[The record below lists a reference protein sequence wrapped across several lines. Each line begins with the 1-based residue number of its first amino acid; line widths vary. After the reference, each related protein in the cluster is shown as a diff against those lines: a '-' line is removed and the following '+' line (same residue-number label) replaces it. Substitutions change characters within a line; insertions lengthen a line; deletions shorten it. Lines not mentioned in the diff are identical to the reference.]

1 MSHLSDMAANGQTV
15 KITTKKGT
23 TTNST
28 PTTTAKQNTT
38 AVPSN
43 NAPAKPNASSPGSST
58 YRTTTQGNS
67 GNKTSTAKT
76 IIITPKTTTS
86 KTTTPKASVSS
97 PSPAYD
103 PEVDYDESSML
114 DEYGRSYDDGYGYD
128 NEYYDRLEE
137 MYQGNNTAYDRALEE
152 QRKATAA
159 AIEKAKG
166 DINAQK
172 GTVAQQYADTARQ
185 LYINNM
191 NSKKNIGQQM
201 AAAGQTG
208 GLAESTLLGIDTA
221 YDENLRQGEQAKS
234 NALTDLDKAAVDAEL
249 AGSAQNAQ
257 AAAEAALNKAN
268 AYAQVLQALGQRQD
282 NIIQQKKAEA
292 SAEQQ
297 YAYNIAMNVL
307 SKGSMPTDTVLEAAG
322 LSKADAA
329 AILAGN
335 TKSGGG
341 SSKSASTTP
350 DAAWNAYLNG
360 DRSAATISALE
371 SYYGIPIA
379 QIVSAYGLGDQ
390 GAEEPAQENIYAQ
403 PWLSQNYDGSGQ
415 AQTTRSSN
423 AQQITQRVNE
433 LLNSNSRVGGSAAAR
448 SLVEEAWS
456 SHLIDGSQYANLLNH
471 ISSMQGGI

>member
-1 MSHLSDMAANGQTV
+1 MSHLSDMAANSQTV

-23 TTNST
+23 TSNST

-67 GNKTSTAKT
+67 GNKTTTTKT
-76 IIITPKTTTS
+76 KTTTPKTTTQ
-86 KTTTPKASVSS
+86 KAPASS

-103 PEVDYDESSML
+103 PEVGYDESSML
-114 DEYGRSYDDGYGYD
+114 DEYGRPYDDGYGYD

-172 GTVAQQYADTARQ
+172 DTVSKQYADTARQ

-221 YDENLRQGEQAKS
+221 YDENLRQGEQAKAS
-234 NALTDLDKAAVDAEL
+234 ALTDLDKAAIDAEL

-257 AAAEAALNKAN
+257 AAADTALSKAN

-282 NIIQQKKAEA
+282 NIVQQQAAQRTK
-292 SAEQQ
+292 EQE
-297 YAYNIAMNVL
+297 YAFNIAMTVL
-307 SKGSMPTDTVLEAAG
+307 QKGSMPTDATLQAAG

-335 TKSGGG
+335 VKTAKSTSGG
-341 SSKSASTTP
+341 SKTTTP
-350 DAAWNAYLNG
+350 DTAWNAYLNG

-371 SYYGIPIA
+371 SYYGIPIE
-379 QIVSAYGLGDQ
+379 QIVSSYGLGTQ
-390 GAEEPAQENIYAQ
+390 QETEPVQENINAQ
-403 PWLSQNYDGSGQ
+403 PWLSQDFSGTG
-415 AQTTRSSN
+415 AVQTTRSNN
-423 AQQITQRVNE
+423 AQTIAQRVNE
-433 LLNSNSRVGGSAAAR
+433 LLNSSSRVAGAAAAR
-448 SLVEEAWS
+448 SLVEEAWQN
-456 SHLIDGSQYANLLNH
+456 HLIEGSQYANLLNH